1 MVMVMEVVKIDSQG
15 RIVIPKSLRE
25 KKGLNDEVEIL
36 EMEEGIILRPKKGKS
51 WDEILSKKIKVDWHN
66 ALTVSLESLSID
78 DIILG

>member
-1 MVMVMEVVKIDSQG
+1 MEVVKIDSQG
-15 RIVIPKSLRE
+15 RIIIPKSLRE

-36 EMEEGIILRPKKGKS
+36 EMEEGIILRPKKDKS
-51 WDEILSKKIKVDWHN
+51 WDEILSKKIKVDWSN

>member
-15 RIVIPKSLRE
+15 RIIIPKSLRE

-36 EMEEGIILRPKKGKS
+36 EMEEGIILRPKKDKS
-51 WDEILSKKIKVDWHN
+51 WDEILSKKIKVDWSN